1 MKKQIPIFFAVDNN
15 YAPNLSVVIES
26 IKENSSKEYEY
37 DIYVLNENISIDYMN
52 KLNKYNKDNVKL
64 TFVDVSIKLSEISE
78 KLPTRDYYS
87 NAIFYRLLIPELF
100 KDIDKAVYL
109 DADII
114 ILGDVSELYNH
125 NVDDY
130 YLGVVKDDV
139 ASSCSEFRTYTKEA
153 LGVDSSKYFNSGI
166 LVMNLKKFRDDLM
179 WDKFINLLKKVKFF
193 IAPDQDYLNV
203 LCLDKVLYV
212 SELWNMAPLHGV
224 ILPDDILHKLRQGIA
239 VHRMSLFIA
248 STIQFLHRPF
258 QCRRIRAFRNR
269 TNLFHHIANTIGII
283 DHNFFGD
290 TLGQIGKFPKHL
302 FRGTH
307 IQWGMGQSIGK
318 LHSGQQ
324 DLPINLI
331 LRAQKMNVPRSDD
344 HFILFLAKI

>member
-26 IKENSSKEYEY
+26 IKENSSKDYDY
-37 DIYVLNENISIDYMN
+37 DIYVLNENISLDYMN
-52 KLNKYNKDNVKL
+52 KLNKYNKDNIKL

-100 KDIDKAVYL
+100 KDIDKALYL

-179 WDKFINLLKKVKFF
+179 LDKFINLLKKVKFF

-224 ILPDDILHKLRQGIA
+224 ILPDDVKL
-239 VHRMSLFIA
+239 VHFKLTA
-248 STIQFLHRPF
+248 KPWHYNDIQKSDEFWKYA
-258 QCRRIRAFRNR
+258 RR
-269 TNLFHHIANTIGII
+269 TE
-283 DHNFFGD
+283 FFS
-290 TLGQIGKFPKHL
+290 Q
-302 FRGTH
+302 
-307 IQWGMGQSIGK
+307 
-318 LHSGQQ
+318 LHSALINYS
-324 DLPINLI
+324 DERKEKDSHIEENLI
-331 LRAQKMNVPRSDD
+331 NFAVEETKRIKDLNNNHQI
-344 HFILFLAKI
+344 F